1 MHGLRLAFNY
11 LRIGIM
17 NEFQYRA
24 NLYIQVLQT
33 FIALATGL
41 IGLNLVFTQTPD
53 LGGWSKPELLAV
65 MGIFVLMGGIIR
77 AAIQPNMERIMEEIQ
92 EGTLDYALT
101 KPADAQLFVSVREFR
116 LWQMV
121 DVVTGIIVL
130 IIALIQL
137 KWVLNFWSLIGFF
150 SALVMGAVMIYCFW
164 LIITSTAFWF
174 VRIHE
179 IADLFVG
186 VYAAGR
192 WPVDIYPN
200 WLRYGLTFLVP
211 VAFAVTVP
219 AEALTGR
226 LTLQTWFGALAL
238 TAILFIIA
246 RIVWLIGLRNY
257 SGASA

>member
-1 MHGLRLAFNY
+1 
-11 LRIGIM
+11 M

-24 NLYIQVLQT
+24 NLYIQILQT

-41 IGLNLVFTQTPD
+41 IGLNLVFSQTSQ
-53 LGGWSKPELLAV
+53 LGGWNKAELLAV
-65 MGIFVLMGGIIR
+65 MGIFVLMGGVIR
-77 AAIQPNMERIMEEIQ
+77 AAIQPNMERLMEEIQ

-101 KPADAQLFVSVREFR
+101 KPADAQLFVSIREFR
-116 LWQMV
+116 LWQIV
-121 DVVTGIIVL
+121 DVFTGIIVITVSL
-130 IIALIQL
+130 VQL
-137 KWVLNFWSLIGFF
+137 KLPVSFWAVLGFF
-150 SALVMGAVMIYCFW
+150 SALVMGAIMIYCFW
-164 LIITSTAFWF
+164 LIVTSSAFWF
-174 VRIHE
+174 VRVNE

-186 VYAAGR
+186 LYAAGR

-226 LTLQTWFGALAL
+226 LTFQTWLGALAL
-238 TAILFIIA
+238 TVILFLVA
-246 RIVWLIGLRNY
+246 RTIWNIGLRNY

>member
-1 MHGLRLAFNY
+1 MQGFRLAFSY

-41 IGLNLVFTQTPD
+41 IGLNLVFAQTAN
-53 LGGWSKPELLAV
+53 LGGWGKPELLAV
-65 MGIFVLMGGIIR
+65 MGVFTITGGVIR
-77 AAIQPNMERIMEEIQ
+77 AAIQPNMERLMEEIR

-101 KPADAQLFVSVREFR
+101 KPADSQLLVSVREFR
-116 LWQMV
+116 LWQLV
-121 DVVTGIIVL
+121 DVITGIVVL
-130 IIALIQL
+130 IIAQTQL
-137 KWVLNFWSLIGFF
+137 HERMNFWGMLGFI
-150 SALVMGAVMIYCFW
+150 SALGMGAVMVYCFW
-164 LIITSTAFWF
+164 LIITSSAFWI
-174 VRIHE
+174 VRVQE
-179 IADLFVG
+179 IANLFEG
-186 VYAAGR
+186 LYAAGR

-238 TAILFIIA
+238 TTLLFVAA
-246 RIVWLIGLRNY
+246 RVVWRIGLKNY
-257 SGASA
+257 SGASS

>member
-1 MHGLRLAFNY
+1 MRGLRIAFNY
-11 LRIGIM
+11 LRIEIM

-24 NLYIQVLQT
+24 NLFIQVLQT

-41 IGLNLVFTQTPD
+41 IGLSLIFTQTSE

-65 MGIFVLMGGIIR
+65 MGIFVMMGGVIR
-77 AAIQPNMERIMEEIQ
+77 AAIQPNMERLMEDIQ
-92 EGTLDYALT
+92 EGTLDFALT

-116 LWQMV
+116 LWQLV
-121 DVVTGIIVL
+121 DVVTGMIVIIVAL
-130 IIALIQL
+130 VQLSLPVNIWTLLGFVTALI
-137 KWVLNFWSLIGFF
+137 
-150 SALVMGAVMIYCFW
+150 MGAVMLYCFW

-174 VRIHE
+174 VRINE
-179 IADLFVG
+179 IADLFTG
-186 VYAAGR
+186 LYAAGR

-226 LTLQTWFGALAL
+226 LTLQTWLGALAL
-238 TAILFIIA
+238 TMLLFALA
-246 RIVWLIGLRNY
+246 RTVWVIGLRNY

>member
-1 MHGLRLAFNY
+1 MRGLRIAFNY
-11 LRIGIM
+11 LRIEIM

-24 NLYIQVLQT
+24 NLFIQVLQT

-41 IGLNLVFTQTPD
+41 IGLSLIFTQTSE

-65 MGIFVLMGGIIR
+65 MGIFVMMGGVIR
-77 AAIQPNMERIMEEIQ
+77 AAIQPNMERLMEDIQ
-92 EGTLDYALT
+92 EGTLDFALT

-116 LWQMV
+116 LWQLV
-121 DVVTGIIVL
+121 DVVTGMIVIIVAL
-130 IIALIQL
+130 VQLSLPVNIWTLLGFVTALI
-137 KWVLNFWSLIGFF
+137 
-150 SALVMGAVMIYCFW
+150 MGAVMLYCFW

-174 VRIHE
+174 VRINE
-179 IADLFVG
+179 IADLFTG
-186 VYAAGR
+186 LYAAGR

-226 LTLQTWFGALAL
+226 LTLQTWLGALAL
-238 TAILFIIA
+238 TMLLFAVA
-246 RIVWLIGLRNY
+246 RTVWVIGLRNY

>member
-1 MHGLRLAFNY
+1 MRGFRLAYNY

-24 NLYIQVLQT
+24 NLYIQILQT

-41 IGLNLVFTQTPD
+41 IGLNLVFSQTSQ
-53 LGGWSKPELLAV
+53 LGGWNKAELLAV
-65 MGIFVLMGGIIR
+65 MGIFVLMGGVIR
-77 AAIQPNMERIMEEIQ
+77 AAIQPNMERLMEEIQ

-101 KPADAQLFVSVREFR
+101 KPADAQLFVSIREFR
-116 LWQMV
+116 LWQIV
-121 DVVTGIIVL
+121 DVFTGIIVITVSL
-130 IIALIQL
+130 VQL
-137 KWVLNFWSLIGFF
+137 KLPVSFWAVLGFF
-150 SALVMGAVMIYCFW
+150 SALVMGAIMIYCFW
-164 LIITSTAFWF
+164 LIVTSSAFWF
-174 VRIHE
+174 VRVNE

-186 VYAAGR
+186 LYAAGR

-226 LTLQTWFGALAL
+226 LTFQTWLGALAL
-238 TAILFIIA
+238 TVILFLVA
-246 RIVWLIGLRNY
+246 RAIWNIGLRNY